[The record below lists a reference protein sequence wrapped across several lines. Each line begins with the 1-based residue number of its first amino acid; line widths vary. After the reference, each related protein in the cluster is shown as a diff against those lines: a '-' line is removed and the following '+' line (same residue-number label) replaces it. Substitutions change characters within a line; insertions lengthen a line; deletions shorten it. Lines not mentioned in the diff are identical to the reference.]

1 MMSENKPSAEL
12 IMELLQEKAL
22 LKKKVYEVTV
32 GAFNDLKSSLKE
44 IQADLKENLKKIKGD
59 VDLGYKDTGDFEAEF
74 NIADDTIVFIL
85 HSNVFTFDHDH
96 RIWKLSYVKEHP
108 ENAFCGKIYVY
119 NFLSDSIRFNRV
131 NDTGYL
137 IARIFVNHEGHFFV
151 EGKRQLGFLYN
162 NFETDVM
169 DKSKM
174 RSILE
179 STILYSLDFELFT
192 PPYEQVQQITVQD
205 IISASSRINIATG
218 KRLGFRFQSDSD
230 NI

>member
-1 MMSENKPSAEL
+1 MSENKPPGEL
-12 IMELLQEKAL
+12 IMQLLQEKAVI
-22 LKKKVYEVTV
+22 KKQVYDITV
-32 GAFNDLKSSLKE
+32 SAFNDLKDSLKQ
-44 IQADLKENLKKIKGD
+44 IQKELSDNLKKTKQDI
-59 VDLGYKDTGDFEAEF
+59 LLEYKDSGDFEATLNF
-74 NIADDTIVFIL
+74 VDDAIVFIL

-119 NFLSDSIRFNRV
+119 NFLSDSFRFNRV
-131 NDTGYL
+131 NDVGYL
-137 IARIFVNHEGHFFV
+137 IARIFVNREGHFFV

-162 NFETDVM
+162 SFETDVL
-169 DKSKM
+169 DKNKI

-205 IISASSRINIATG
+205 IISAYTRINIATG
-218 KRLGFRFQSDSD
+218 KRLGFRFQADD
-230 NI
+230 DRV